1 MNAFKLSL
9 VVPHWPRMEGDD
21 ELVKRCIASIDADEK
36 IVVVNFGMGM
46 GAAINHGL
54 RVSTGDYIIVS
65 NNDCEWGN
73 GDVRSMCDP
82 DSITIPD
89 NMQGQGEQPRS
100 FYCMPRWVY
109 EKVGGYDE
117 RFKVGYW
124 EDDDMIRR
132 WEEAQIPIKMLPV
145 QVSHPHAGHTLNNHP
160 DRQELFDANRK
171 LFIEKWGR

>member
-1 MNAFKLSL
+1 
-9 VVPHWPRMEGDD
+9 
-21 ELVKRCIASIDADEK
+21 
-36 IVVVNFGMGM
+36 
-46 GAAINHGL
+46 
-54 RVSTGDYIIVS
+54 
-65 NNDCEWGN
+65 
-73 GDVRSMCDP
+73 
-82 DSITIPD
+82 
-89 NMQGQGEQPRS
+89 
-100 FYCMPRWVY
+100 MPRWVY